1 MQFKSL
7 ILITIFLTIITLPF
21 LSAYSGPSTQVKA
34 TLVSQ
39 TPDPVEPGQIV
50 TIKFKIENS
59 GKESTQDTIVALDL
73 KYPLSVY
80 GNETQKNIGKLRAS
94 SSGSDAEIVEFK
106 IKVDERAVE
115 GDAPIDLNIKMGDA
129 AVSYTNKEFLLN
141 IQTQN
146 AILDISSI
154 TFEPENVRPGEPAEI
169 SMRLKNSADTALKNI
184 KLKLSLSDV
193 SLPFAPYQSSSERLV
208 SVLPKDY
215 QHTISFKIIT
225 DPKTTAGLYK
235 VPLNISYFDERG
247 QSYSSSEIIA
257 VSVGDA
263 PAVRP
268 LIKKSTVLQSNHA
281 GKLTIEVANP
291 GTMDV
296 KYLEL
301 YLLPS
306 PDYNLVS
313 TSDYFYIGKV
323 DSDDTQSE
331 EIDIYIN
338 KEVENVLNFP
348 VKLKYHDANGNAFDQ
363 QFDLTMNI
371 YSSSELKRFGV
382 IQSSNAWFYIIL
394 FIILG
399 IGGYYLYQRNNNK
412 KSK

>member
-1 MQFKSL
+1 MKFKSL
-7 ILITIFLTIITLPF
+7 ILTTIILTILILPI
-21 LSAYSGPSTQVKA
+21 LSAYSGSSTQVKS

-39 TPDPVEPGQIV
+39 TPDPIEPGQIATV
-50 TIKFKIENS
+50 KFKIENT
-59 GKESTQDTIVALDL
+59 GKESTQEAIVVLDL

-80 GNETQKNIGKLRAS
+80 GNDTQKNIGKLRAS

-208 SVLPKDY
+208 SILPKNY

-268 LIKKSTVLQSNHA
+268 LIKKSTVLQADQA
-281 GKLTIEVANP
+281 GKLTLEVANP

-296 KYLEL
+296 KY
-301 YLLPS
+301 
-306 PDYNLVS
+306 
-313 TSDYFYIGKV
+313 
-323 DSDDTQSE
+323 
-331 EIDIYIN
+331 
-338 KEVENVLNFP
+338 
-348 VKLKYHDANGNAFDQ
+348 
-363 QFDLTMNI
+363 
-371 YSSSELKRFGV
+371 
-382 IQSSNAWFYIIL
+382 
-394 FIILG
+394 
-399 IGGYYLYQRNNNK
+399 
-412 KSK
+412 